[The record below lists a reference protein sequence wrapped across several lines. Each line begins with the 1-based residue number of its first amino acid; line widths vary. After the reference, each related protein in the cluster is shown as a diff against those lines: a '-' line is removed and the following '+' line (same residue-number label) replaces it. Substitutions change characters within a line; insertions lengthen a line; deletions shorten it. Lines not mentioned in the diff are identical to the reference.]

1 LRVAKESKAMTTSDS
16 AVLEIEN
23 LDEGYEINDHTE
35 SNSNIEM
42 KRYNDYKGLFARKD
56 IIAGSVIF
64 PMKGIISTRANKYSV
79 QMGQDKHIDFPPV
92 RKPNDDLDYAWQYVN
107 HSCEPNGYVNAE
119 EYTFCALRNIRK
131 GEEITFNYLTTES
144 ELATPFRCECGSA
157 KCFGFIRG
165 NKFLTVD
172 QIAELLPVESI
183 TT

>member
-1 LRVAKESKAMTTSDS
+1 MTTSDS

-23 LDEGYEINDHTE
+23 LDEGYEINDHAE

-42 KRYNDYKGLFARKD
+42 KRYSGYKGLFARKD

-79 QMGQDKHIDFPPV
+79 QLGQDKHIDFPPV

-107 HSCEPNGYVNAE
+107 HNCEPNGYVNAA

-144 ELATPFRCECGSA
+144 ELASPFQCECGSA

-172 QIAELLPVESI
+172 QVAELLPVASI
-183 TT
+183 I

>member
-1 LRVAKESKAMTTSDS
+1 
-16 AVLEIEN
+16 
-23 LDEGYEINDHTE
+23 
-35 SNSNIEM
+35 M
-42 KRYNDYKGLFARKD
+42 KRYNDFKGLFARKD

-64 PMKGIISTRANKYSV
+64 LMKGIISTRANKYSV

-107 HSCEPNGYVNAE
+107 HSCEPNGYVNAA

-172 QIAELLPVESI
+172 QIAELLPVTSM

>member
-1 LRVAKESKAMTTSDS
+1 MTTSDS
-16 AVLEIEN
+16 AVLEIES
-23 LDEGYEINDHTE
+23 LDEGYETNDQTE

-42 KRYNDYKGLFARKD
+42 KRYNDFKGLFARKD

-64 PMKGIISTRANKYSV
+64 LMKGIISTRPNKYSV
-79 QMGQDKHIDFPPV
+79 QLGHDKHIDFPPV
-92 RKPNDDLDYAWQYVN
+92 RMPNDDLDYAWQYVN
-107 HSCEPNGYVNAE
+107 HSCEPNGYVNAA

-172 QIAELLPVESI
+172 QIAELLPVTSM